1 MTTLDLEVFRAG
13 DYGER
18 GRWTEETLDTMAR
31 DYDAALHEAPVTVD
45 HAASGPALGWVAGL
59 RRVGSVLVARLRDL
73 DPAFAELLRRGAYK
87 KRSVELYPALRET
100 GRPYLRAVSFLG
112 ACPPAVKGLA
122 DIVFAEGDGA
132 PVRVAFDDADP
143 RESAWLALRERLMA
157 AGRWLPRWEE
167 MGLRPFWDALA
178 GDDHRAWFEAFLDS
192 LPAVIP
198 TEPLASPSPGPG
210 PATAGVPRP
219 SPRAELLPSS
229 LALHRR
235 AVAFREEHAG
245 MSYADALRAVS
256 ARD

>member
-45 HAASGPALGWVAGL
+45 HATSGPALGWVAGL

-132 PVRVAFDDADP
+132 PVRVAFDDADL

-157 AGRWLPRWEE
+157 AGCRAGRRWACARSGTLS
-167 MGLRPFWDALA
+167 
-178 GDDHRAWFEAFLDS
+178 RAT
-192 LPAVIP
+192 I
-198 TEPLASPSPGPG
+198 
-210 PATAGVPRP
+210 TARGSRLSSTRCPQSFRP
-219 SPRAELLPSS
+219 SPWRPRRQDPAPRPPEFPAPVPAPSS
-229 LALHRR
+229 RPRR
-235 AVAFREEHAG
+235 SPSTAAPSR
-245 MSYADALRAVS
+245 S
-256 ARD
+256 ARSTRA